1 MHLRKTKITIIPLCW
16 LREKKIL
23 QFKNVIIFFLSNLK
37 PHYQMKFCAK
47 CSKNMSIGY
56 GGDFFILWIYF
67 WYFVIIFPWKKEWLF
82 IYTHLNLLHP
92 RMLCAK
98 FGWKVAQWLW
108 REDEYV
114 KRLRT
119 EGQIDDGRQAI
130 RKAHWSFSSGEL
142 NKINDGFQ
150 VLYHVITH
158 KIMHCLIINT
168 AWLLVLPFCALH

>member
-98 FGWKVAQWLW
+98 FGFKMDPRFLRRRWKCEKLTDRRMNNKW
-108 REDEYV
+108 
-114 KRLRT
+114 T
-119 EGQIDDGRQAI
+119 EKFTWA
-130 RKAHWSFSSGEL
+130 FSSHEL
-142 NKINDGFQ
+142 KHLKWISPLSASSLSFLLSIWQ
-150 VLYHVITH
+150 VL
-158 KIMHCLIINT
+158 T
-168 AWLLVLPFCALH
+168 AIVETSL